1 MADQETNRMLR
12 RYGILGALVVL
23 MMSAV
28 LWAKEGTVYV
38 KNPKMNMHG
47 DITEHD
53 TTVDVVHGG
62 TTVKFQKSNVSIVYN
77 DVVPNI
83 LAEREAKL
91 QPTDVQG
98 RIDLAQFALDFK
110 RYGDAQRILTDAQK
124 IDPGN
129 SRISNMLASIDEL
142 SRAQPPATAPAPPGP
157 ATPPAQPTPPG
168 PNPVTPGPGTPT
180 TSSAPIQL
188 REVTPEEINQIRF
201 DEWQDGQLKVQARV
215 DGDARKAFIEETGIP
230 AKAFVKMTPA
240 QQAWMIYNQRTK
252 DGVPP
257 KDLFD
262 GIRLLADPPA
272 LLKYRQVVQHQVV
285 AGCAASNCHGGDS
298 AGSFK
303 LFPGDSDAAVYTD
316 FLILNKYGLTVDGK
330 AYPMINRDQ
339 PQESL
344 LLSEMLTPELA
355 TVPHPKTDGYRG
367 MCRTRTDPKFTA
379 VFTWIRDDLNPV
391 RPTYDIDLTKPAP
404 QKAVPP
410 PGQ

>member
-1 MADQETNRMLR
+1 
-12 RYGILGALVVL
+12 VL
-23 MMSAV
+23 AMSAV

-38 KNPKMNMHG
+38 KNPKMPMHG

-53 TTVDVVHGG
+53 TTVDVVNGG
-62 TTVKFQKSNVSIVYN
+62 TTVTFQKANVDHIIYN
-77 DVVPNI
+77 DDVPNI
-83 LAEREAKL
+83 IAERQAKL
-91 QPTDVQG
+91 QPNDVQG

-124 IDPGN
+124 LDPGN
-129 SRISNMLASIDEL
+129 SRISNMLASIDQL
-142 SRAQPPATAPAPPGP
+142 SQAQPPTTAPTPP
-157 ATPPAQPTPPG
+157 ATPPAQPVPAG
-168 PNPVTPGPGTPT
+168 PNPSPSVPVMPT

-188 REVTPEEINQIRF
+188 RQVTPDEINEIRF
-201 DEWQDGQLKVQARV
+201 DEWQDGQFKVQARV
-215 DGDARKAFIEETGIP
+215 NADARKAFIDETGIP
-230 AKAFVKMTPA
+230 ANVFVKMTPA

-285 AGCAASNCHGGDS
+285 AGCAASNCHGGDN

-344 LLSEMLTPELA
+344 LLSEMLAPELA

-367 MCRTRTDPKFTA
+367 MCHTRADPKYVA
-379 VFTWIRDDLNPV
+379 VLTWIRDDLNPV
-391 RPTYDIDLTKPAP
+391 RPTYDIDLTRPAP
-404 QKAVPP
+404 EKQAPAP
-410 PGQ
+410 RQ